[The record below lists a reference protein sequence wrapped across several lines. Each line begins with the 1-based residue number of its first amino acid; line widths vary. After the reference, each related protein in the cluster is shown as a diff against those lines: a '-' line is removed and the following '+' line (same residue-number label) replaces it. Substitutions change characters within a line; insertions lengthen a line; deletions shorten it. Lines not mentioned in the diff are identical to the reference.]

1 MHFLPCP
8 LYAATER
15 IIMSIH
21 PSIPLKTPSLAVSM
35 CSGDGGTRRGRG
47 DSDIGPSEL
56 LTAIEKEMR
65 EKGPHGERS
74 VFEGM
79 VVVSGRRGCRSS
91 SFSLSVI
98 NL

>member
-1 MHFLPCP
+1 
-8 LYAATER
+8 
-15 IIMSIH
+15 MSIH

-65 EKGPHGERS
+65 EKGPPKRYATIDTETWGGGEGGGS
-74 VFEGM
+74 PELN
-79 VVVSGRRGCRSS
+79 SK
-91 SFSLSVI
+91 I
-98 NL
+98 